1 MGKLQL
7 KLVCSRDWAGKVGMT
22 NSHFFLLWKGISPLM
37 KKVNFFFLIVFCKYG
52 GGVKHELAQKPGG
65 GRSVVKLHVV

>member
-1 MGKLQL
+1 
-7 KLVCSRDWAGKVGMT
+7 
-22 NSHFFLLWKGISPLM
+22 M